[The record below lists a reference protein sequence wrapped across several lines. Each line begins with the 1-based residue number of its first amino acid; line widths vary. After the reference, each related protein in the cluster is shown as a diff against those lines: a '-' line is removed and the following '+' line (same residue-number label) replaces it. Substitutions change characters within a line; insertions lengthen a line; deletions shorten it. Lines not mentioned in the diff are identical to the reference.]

1 MRQQIIEAVAEQRA
15 VEYQL
20 ASLEA
25 EIGNYEKQ
33 MERWSEKDLL
43 RGRMKREKQL
53 QPNLYSMLKRTRQET
68 EISSAAELGSVL
80 VLESAEVSDQP
91 VWPKWRLSLLAG
103 GFVALLL
110 AFVVVM
116 GSEFLRSS
124 FKSQDE
130 AQVKFETRYPLTTFL
145 GVVPAAEIREVSA
158 YI

>member
-1 MRQQIIEAVAEQRA
+1 
-15 VEYQL
+15 
-20 ASLEA
+20 
-25 EIGNYEKQ
+25 
-33 MERWSEKDLL
+33 
-43 RGRMKREKQL
+43 MKREKQL
-53 QPNLYSMLKRTRQET
+53 QPNLYSMLKRTRQEA

-80 VLESAEVSDQP
+80 VLESVEVSDQP

-110 AFVVVM
+110 AFVVVT

-124 FKSQDE
+124 FESQDE

-145 GVVPAAEIREVSA
+145 GVVSAAEIREVSA